1 MNDKADIF
9 KILIVDDED
18 DIIEFIKFL
27 LIKEGYKVESAKNGK
42 EAIEKAGIFK
52 PDLILMDVMMP
63 QLDGIEACRQIK
75 SNKLFQN
82 TTVVFLTA
90 RSEEYAE
97 IAGFEAGAED
107 YIYKPIKPRAL
118 ISRIGVI
125 LKRKRSNISEIET
138 IEFGNLIIDKKSF
151 SVTINNEKY
160 TLPKK
165 EFNLLFL
172 LASKPNT
179 IFNRDIILSKVWG
192 DEVIVGDRTIDV
204 HIRKLR
210 EKIGDNYI
218 STLKGVGY
226 KFEINN

>member
-18 DIIEFIKFL
+18 DIIEFIKFI

-97 IAGFEAGAED
+97 IAGFEAGADD

-125 LKRKRSNISEIET
+125 LKRKISNISEVET

-151 SVTINNEKY
+151 SVTLNNKKH

-179 IFNRDIILSKVWG
+179 IFNRDTILSKVWG